1 MQLRDS
7 EQRAQPHTLYFQE
20 HCFWTLFWSRWVLLG
35 SKPQF
40 DLPITTTRVLPTA
53 YPKIILLALLL
64 TEILRLFGILFR
76 VFYYRY
82 DKNIMTSDIK
92 M

>member
-7 EQRAQPHTLYFQE
+7 EQRAQPHTLP
-20 HCFWTLFWSRWVLLG
+20 HTLFWTLFWSLWVPLG

-40 DLPITTTRVLPTA
+40 DLAITTTRVLPTS
-53 YPKIILLALLL
+53 YSKIILLALLL
-64 TEILRLFGILFR
+64 TEILHLFGILFS

-82 DKNIMTSDIK
+82 D
-92 M
+92 